1 MLNSLLNSRLN
12 SWAAVPLTY
21 VLAFLASTAVAAE
34 YRAPRT
40 WGGQPDLQGVWT
52 NSTLTPLERPTS
64 LGNKLVLTEQEARVM
79 ELAIAKR
86 LAAADAPSDPGTQL
100 KAGGD
105 PGGYNLFWMDP
116 GTKIAFVDGQ
126 FRSSLI
132 VEPLNGRVP
141 PFTPLGAKLAAEINN
156 AASER
161 AFEGPEG
168 RPVGERCLAA
178 FGNASGPPM
187 LPVIYNSNYQIVQGP
202 QHVMIMVEMPHD
214 ARIIHLDG
222 ARLPD
227 AIRPWLGHSVGHW
240 EGDTLVVETSQFNP
254 QQYFQIGVGAI
265 YRRAPTSLQLKVVE
279 RFTRTGPTSIRYE
292 FKVEDPEIFTS
303 PWRGE
308 MPLHQMPTPIYE
320 YACHEGNYALPGIL
334 AGAREE
340 EKAANANRGERAAG
354 ESAAESL

>member
-1 MLNSLLNSRLN
+1 MLTSR
-12 SWAAVPLTY
+12 AAVPFLCF
-21 VLAFLASTAVAAE
+21 LAFVASPTEAAG

-40 WGGQPDLQGVWT
+40 LHGQPDLQGIWT
-52 NSTLTPLERPTS
+52 NSTLTPVERPAS
-64 LGNKLVLTEQEARVM
+64 LGNKLVLAEQEARAM
-79 ELAIAKR
+79 ELSIAKR

-116 GTKIAFVDGQ
+116 GTKIAYVDGQ

-132 VEPLNGRVP
+132 VEPMNGRLP
-141 PFTPLGAKLAAEINN
+141 PFTPLGAKLSAEINN

-168 RPVGERCLAA
+168 RPLGERCLAA

-202 QHVMIMVEMPHD
+202 RHVVIMVEMPHD
-214 ARIIHLDG
+214 ARIIHLDD
-222 ARLPD
+222 APLPE
-227 AIRPWLGHSVGHW
+227 AIRPWLGHSVGRW

-254 QQYFQIGVGAI
+254 QQYIQIGGGAI
-265 YRRAPTSLQLKVVE
+265 YRRVPTSRALKVVE
-279 RFTRTGPTSIRYE
+279 RFTRTAEASIRYE
-292 FKVEDPEIFTS
+292 FKVEDPEIFIGA
-303 PWRGE
+303 WRGE
-308 MPLHQMPTPIYE
+308 MPLHRMSTPIYE

-340 EKAANANRGERAAG
+340 EKAARANTKPVQ
-354 ESAAESL
+354 